1 MATTTSV
8 EHPDTTRQPPRE
20 AARSGAGRLSD
31 PVFQAYLILR
41 TAFVVAPIVFGVD
54 KFFNWMTPWTKYL
67 WAGFANHLPG
77 TPHQIMMGVGVVEIT
92 AGILVFLVPRVAPYV
107 VAAWLGGIVTD
118 LVIKSAAVG
127 GHTQVFWDIALR
139 DFGLMLGA
147 LALARLAAVFTPP
160 LLSGRR
166 RATSR
171 QGEGAA

>member
-1 MATTTSV
+1 MERPTTTI
-8 EHPDTTRQPPRE
+8 PPPQATAGSRV
-20 AARSGAGRLSD
+20 GRLSD

-41 TAFVVAPIVFGVD
+41 ALFVVAPIVFGVD
-54 KFFNWMTPWTKYL
+54 KFFNWMTQWQKYL

-77 TPHQIMMGVGVVEIT
+77 TPHQIMMGVGVLEIT
-92 AGILVFLVPRVAPYV
+92 AGILVFLVPRFAPYV

-147 LALARLAAVFTPP
+147 LALARLAAVFTSP
-160 LLSGRR
+160 LLSDRR
-166 RATSR
+166 RS
-171 QGEGAA
+171 AASQ